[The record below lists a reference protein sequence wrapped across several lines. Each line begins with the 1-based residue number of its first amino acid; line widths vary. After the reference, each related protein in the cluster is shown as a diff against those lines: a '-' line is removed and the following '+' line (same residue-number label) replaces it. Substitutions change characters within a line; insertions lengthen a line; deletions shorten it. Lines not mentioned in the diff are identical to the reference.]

1 MQPSINLQPC
11 RTHQQTFRKG
21 PAAVARSQRVLPP
34 IRPTPSNAVTI
45 AVGAAATAGRGRS
58 SRPSSRHVCR
68 FRESDDKETELN
80 AMEKSWRRHFTESDP
95 PDESRGPQALVQR
108 VRESD

>member
-21 PAAVARSQRVLPP
+21 PVARSQRVLPP
-34 IRPTPSNAVTI
+34 IRPTPSNVTI
-45 AVGAAATAGRGRS
+45 AVGAAATAGRGGS
-58 SRPSSRHVCR
+58 SRPSSRHVYR

-80 AMEKSWRRHFTESDP
+80 NALEKSWRRHFTESEP
-95 PDESRGPQALVQR
+95 PDESRGPQALVQ
-108 VRESD
+108 